1 MPFCNSCSLS
11 SFPAAL
17 GALTSLQELHVG
29 NNKLTSLPDEIGLL
43 CQLQILK
50 ANNNR
55 YYLSCGDYLIS
66 RLVYIWEEGREGF
79 HLWFSQGLL
88 TYDQSNSFM
97 HNYTLWIIIEPN
109 LTLIQLL
116 CIVGFDHNKFV
127 VFRSIKFLR
136 SLDHLIGLI
145 LVKPVIHIQTYF
157 SLYSSWLLSI

>member
-66 RLVYIWEEGREGF
+66 RLVYIWEEGREEGGRVSTFDF
-79 HLWFSQGLL
+79 HKGYSPMINPIP
-88 TYDQSNSFM
+88 S
-97 HNYTLWIIIEPN
+97 
-109 LTLIQLL
+109 
-116 CIVGFDHNKFV
+116 CITTPCE
-127 VFRSIKFLR
+127 L
-136 SLDHLIGLI
+136 SLNPI
-145 LVKPVIHIQTYF
+145 
-157 SLYSSWLLSI
+157 